1 MRLIFSYEVT
11 NEELESSVL
20 VLLMLLSLYP
30 VWQIKLASRPLSLL
44 SSALKLLSLIPTF
57 TLQRNTLKN
66 APCHSSPYRIYIIFR

>member
-30 VWQIKLASRPLSLL
+30 VWQIKLAFDHYLYSL
-44 SSALKLLSLIPTF
+44 
-57 TLQRNTLKN
+57 
-66 APCHSSPYRIYIIFR
+66 AP